1 MLPDMN
7 SSALPP
13 PPDEAR
19 RLQALR
25 RLKVLDTLPESL
37 FDDIVLLA
45 SEICGTPIALI
56 SLIDT
61 DRQWFKARRGLD
73 ATQTH
78 RDHAFCAHAI
88 TRPAHVMTVPD
99 ALQDARFA
107 SNPLVLGDPNIR
119 FYAGAP
125 VLTPEGDALG
135 TVCVIDTVP
144 RDLDPGQQ
152 ASLQALARQAS
163 ALLQA
168 REATLRR
175 QEENETLQRK
185 ITAAL
190 ADDDEAHASFRQS
203 QRLAMVGQLTGGIA
217 HDFNNLL
224 QTISGS
230 FQLIDRKADDTERV
244 RRWAAGGL
252 RAAAHGARLT
262 SQLLDFSRNHLPD
275 ARPISVPRLVGAM
288 KDMLARALGPEIDL
302 QFRVTDE
309 HATTMGDATQ
319 LEAAVLNMAI
329 NARDAMQGRGT
340 ISVATRLQQA
350 TGDPELVD
358 GAYLTL
364 RVLDDGPG
372 MPAHVAQRAFEPFFT
387 TKPSEKGT
395 GLGLAQVAGYAAR
408 AGGTA
413 RIESTP
419 GSGTAI
425 TLWLRVVE
433 DAATSGDALS
443 LSTSQRFAAS
453 ASQAQVLLVDDDAEM
468 REMLAE
474 LLSEGGYHVRR
485 AHSGAAALQAAEV
498 RMPDLVLIDCAM
510 SGMNGA
516 ALATRLR
523 ELKADLPMIF
533 VTGHADLGE
542 LRPGLEHDAVVL
554 QKPVLLS
561 DLALQ
566 IERVLARSL
575 RG

>member
-1 MLPDMN
+1 MN
-7 SSALPP
+7 SSAFPP

-88 TRPAHVMTVPD
+88 IRPSQVMTVPD
-99 ALQDARFA
+99 ALQDSRFA

-144 RDLDPGQQ
+144 RDLDPAQE
-152 ASLQALARQAS
+152 AALQALARQTS

-288 KDMLARALGPEIDL
+288 QDMLARALGPEIDL
-302 QFRVTDE
+302 RFLLADE
-309 HATTMGDATQ
+309 HTATMGDATQ

-350 TGDPELVD
+350 TGDAELVD

-364 RVLDDGPG
+364 CVLDDGPG
-372 MPAHVAQRAFEPFFT
+372 MPAQVAQRAFEPFFT

-413 RIESTP
+413 RIDSTP
-419 GSGTAI
+419 GCGTAI

-433 DAATSGDALS
+433 DTAAAADAS
-443 LSTSQRFAAS
+443 AQS
-453 ASQAQVLLVDDDAEM
+453 ASQRLAATASQSQILLVDDDAEM

-474 LLSEGGYHVRR
+474 LLSEGGYQVRR
-485 AHSGAAALQAAEV
+485 AHSGAAALQAAQAH
-498 RMPDLVLIDCAM
+498 MPDLVLIDCAM

-516 ALATRLR
+516 ALAARLR

-533 VTGHADLGE
+533 VTGHADVGE
-542 LRPGLEHDAVVL
+542 LLPGLGHDAVVL
-554 QKPVLLS
+554 QKPVLLT

>member
-1 MLPDMN
+1 MN
-7 SSALPP
+7 SPALPSL
-13 PPDEAR
+13 PDEAR

-25 RLKVLDTLPESL
+25 RLKVLDTLPEAL
-37 FDDIVLLA
+37 FDDIALLA

-56 SLIDT
+56 SLVDI

-73 ATQTH
+73 AAQTH
-78 RDHAFCAHAI
+78 REHAFCAHAI
-88 TRPAHVMTVPD
+88 AQPADVMTVPD
-99 ALQDARFA
+99 ALQDPRFA

-144 RDLDPGQQ
+144 RHLDLAQQ
-152 ASLQALARQAS
+152 AALQALARQTS

-168 REATLRR
+168 REAALRR

-203 QRLAMVGQLTGGIA
+203 QRLAMVGQLSGGIA

-230 FQLIDRKADDTERV
+230 FQLIDRKADDTQRV

-288 KDMLARALGPEIDL
+288 EEMLARALGPEIDL
-302 QFRVTDE
+302 RFRLTGE
-309 HATTMGDATQ
+309 PAATMGDPTQ

-340 ISVATRLQQA
+340 LSVVTRLQEV
-350 TGDPELVD
+350 TGDTELVD

-364 RVLDDGPG
+364 CVLDDGPG
-372 MPAHVAQRAFEPFFT
+372 MPLHVAERAFEPFFT
-387 TKPSEKGT
+387 TKPGEKGT

-413 RIESTP
+413 RVESTP

-433 DAATSGDALS
+433 DAAAAADGPPPTA
-443 LSTSQRFAAS
+443 SQRFAAP

-474 LLSEGGYHVRR
+474 LLSEDCYQVRR
-485 AHSGAAALQAAEV
+485 APSGAAALQAA
-498 RMPDLVLIDCAM
+498 RAQMPDLVLIDCAM

-516 ALATRLR
+516 ALAARLR
-523 ELKADLPMIF
+523 ELQADLPMIF
-533 VTGHADLGE
+533 VTGHADVGE
-542 LRPGLEHDAVVL
+542 LLPGLGHDAVVL

-566 IERVLARSL
+566 IERVLARA
-575 RG
+575 RRA

>member
-1 MLPDMN
+1 MN
-7 SSALPP
+7 SSAFPP

-88 TRPAHVMTVPD
+88 IRPSQVMTVPD
-99 ALQDARFA
+99 ALQDSRFA

-144 RDLDPGQQ
+144 RDLDPAQE
-152 ASLQALARQAS
+152 AALQALARQTS

-288 KDMLARALGPEIDL
+288 QDMLARALGPEIDL
-302 QFRVTDE
+302 RFLLADE
-309 HATTMGDATQ
+309 HTATMGDATQ

-350 TGDPELVD
+350 TGDAELVD

-364 RVLDDGPG
+364 CVLDDGPG
-372 MPAHVAQRAFEPFFT
+372 MPAQVAQRAFEPFFT

-413 RIESTP
+413 RIDSTP
-419 GSGTAI
+419 GCGTAI

-433 DAATSGDALS
+433 DTAAAADAS
-443 LSTSQRFAAS
+443 AQS
-453 ASQAQVLLVDDDAEM
+453 ASQRLAATASPSQILLVDDDAEM

-474 LLSEGGYHVRR
+474 LLSEGGYQVRR
-485 AHSGAAALQAAEV
+485 AHSGAAALQAAQAH
-498 RMPDLVLIDCAM
+498 MPDLVLIDCAM

-516 ALATRLR
+516 ALAARLR

-533 VTGHADLGE
+533 VTGHADVGE
-542 LRPGLEHDAVVL
+542 LLPGLGHDAVVL
-554 QKPVLLS
+554 QKPVLLT

>member
-1 MLPDMN
+1 MN
-7 SSALPP
+7 PSAFPP

-88 TRPAHVMTVPD
+88 IRPSQVMTVPD
-99 ALQDARFA
+99 ALQDSRFA

-144 RDLDPGQQ
+144 RDLDPAQE
-152 ASLQALARQAS
+152 AALQALARQTS

-288 KDMLARALGPEIDL
+288 QDMLARALGPEIDL
-302 QFRVTDE
+302 RFLLADE
-309 HATTMGDATQ
+309 HTATMGDATQ

-350 TGDPELVD
+350 TGDAELVD

-364 RVLDDGPG
+364 CVLDDGPG
-372 MPAHVAQRAFEPFFT
+372 MPAQVAQRAFEPFFT

-413 RIESTP
+413 RIDSTP
-419 GSGTAI
+419 GCGTAI

-433 DAATSGDALS
+433 DTAAAADAS
-443 LSTSQRFAAS
+443 AQS
-453 ASQAQVLLVDDDAEM
+453 ASQRLAATASQSQILLVDDDAEM

-474 LLSEGGYHVRR
+474 LLSEGGYQVRR
-485 AHSGAAALQAAEV
+485 AHSGAAALQAAQAH
-498 RMPDLVLIDCAM
+498 MPDMVLIDCAM

-516 ALATRLR
+516 ALAARLR

-533 VTGHADLGE
+533 VTGHADVGE
-542 LRPGLEHDAVVL
+542 LLPGLGHDAVVL
-554 QKPVLLS
+554 QKPVLLT